1 MLDVPLQAVSGEVDM
16 DVNFAL
22 EDYEVER
29 GFILACQSYPAT
41 DKVTVDFDQSGMG

>member
-1 MLDVPLQAVSGEVDM
+1 M

-22 EDYEVER
+22 EDYEVAR

-41 DKVTVDFDQSGMG
+41 DKVTVDFDQTGTG